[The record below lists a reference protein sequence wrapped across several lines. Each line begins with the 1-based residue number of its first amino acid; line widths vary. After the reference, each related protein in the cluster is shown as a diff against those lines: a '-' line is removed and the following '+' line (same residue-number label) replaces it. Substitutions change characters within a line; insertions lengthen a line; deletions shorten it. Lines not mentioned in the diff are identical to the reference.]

1 VPVNE
6 KLIEDGVL
14 RLGLDI
20 PKGALTR
27 LSRYVAEIELW
38 NSAYGLVN
46 DSGDAL
52 IVRHLLDSLAGA
64 ARIKAMVRGRVA
76 DMGSGAGLP
85 GIPLAIA
92 LPDSRID
99 LIEPSDRRCRFL
111 ENQKAILPLPNAEVV
126 RKRIEELSGSW
137 DLITFRGFRPLE
149 PGVVRTLAALL
160 ARGGSIVAYKGKR
173 EKIEEE
179 LAAIALLGLE
189 TAIERIDVPF
199 LEEERHLVI
208 LKKS

>member
-1 VPVNE
+1 MPVND
-6 KLIEDGVL
+6 KLIEEGVR
-14 RLGLDI
+14 RLGLDL
-20 PKGALTR
+20 PEGALAR

-52 IVRHLLDSLAGA
+52 IVRHLLDSLAGT
-64 ARIKAMVRGRVA
+64 ARIKAMSRGRIA

-85 GIPLAIA
+85 GIPLGIA

-99 LIEPSDRRCRFL
+99 LVEPSDRRCRFL

-126 RKRIEELSGSW
+126 RKRIEELRGSW

-149 PGVVRTLAALL
+149 PGVVRTVAALL
-160 ARGGSIVAYKGKR
+160 SDGGSIVAYKGKR
-173 EKIEEE
+173 GKIEEE
-179 LAAIALLGLE
+179 LEAISRLGLAA
-189 TAIERIDVPF
+189 AIERIEVPF

-208 LKKS
+208 LRKP